1 MGERIPVFVYASDPV
16 SEAGVAAALRGRP
29 EVYVVEGGDVDSA
42 VVALVVTDEVD
53 GEATRAVRAIQR
65 NGCPRVVLV
74 VTHLDDGG
82 VFASVEAGAC
92 GLVRRAEAQPER
104 LVGAIHAAA
113 RGDGTV
119 PPDLL
124 GRLLDHVSR
133 LQQQVL
139 APRGLS
145 FSGFTDREVEVLRL
159 VAEGLDTGEIAHRL
173 SYSERTIKNV
183 IHDVTTRLNLRNRSH
198 AVAYAMRAGVL

>member
-1 MGERIPVFVYASDPV
+1 MAERIPVFVYASDPV

-29 EVYVVEGGDVDSA
+29 EVTVVAQAEVDA
-42 VVALVVTDEVD
+42 ALVALVVTDEVD
-53 GEATRAVRAIQR
+53 EEATRALRAIQR

-74 VTHLDDGG
+74 VTRLDDGG
-82 VFASVEAGAC
+82 VFAAVESGAC

-104 LVGAIHAAA
+104 LVTAIRAAA

-145 FSGFTDREVEVLRL
+145 FSGLTDREVDVLRL
-159 VAEGLDTGEIAHRL
+159 VAEGLDTNEIAHRL
-173 SYSERTIKNV
+173 AYSERTIKNV
-183 IHDVTTRLNLRNRSH
+183 INDVTTRLNLRNRSH
-198 AVAYAMRAGVL
+198 AVAYAMRAGLL